1 MSRSASSRSGEA
13 GYSRINQSASD
24 SARSACA
31 RVPDNRKQSRHS
43 RAAATVRQKAIRGG
57 FKTARRVGRDWLID
71 EDEPYIDERFATP
84 STPPDLWL
92 LTNGRHSRTIS
103 DAGAVKIGSDEFSA
117 LIPTGAGDGESA
129 YCIYTRTELD
139 AVGINTADLHYFTLV
154 SGSFNIYDY
163 DCGCTVSETV
173 EGVFSV
179 FYADGIV
186 FFVKAE

>member
-1 MSRSASSRSGEA
+1 MEISLKEYAA
-13 GYSRINQSASD
+13 
-24 SARSACA
+24 
-31 RVPDNRKQSRHS
+31 RHS

-71 EDEPYIDERFATP
+71 EDEPYTDNRFAAP
-84 STPPDLWL
+84 MPPDLWQ
-92 LTNGRHSRTIS
+92 LTSGHRCDTIS
-103 DAGAVKIGSDEFSA
+103 DAGSVKIGSDKFSA

-129 YCIYTRTELD
+129 YCIYTQAELD

-173 EGVFSV
+173 EGIFNV

>member
-1 MSRSASSRSGEA
+1 MEISLKEYA
-13 GYSRINQSASD
+13 
-24 SARSACA
+24 ARH
-31 RVPDNRKQSRHS
+31 N

-84 STPPDLWL
+84 PTPPDLWL
-92 LTNGRHSRTIS
+92 LTNGRHNRTIS

-129 YCIYTRTELD
+129 YCIYTQAELD

-154 SGSFNIYDY
+154 SGNFNMYDY

-173 EGVFSV
+173 EGSFSV

>member
-1 MSRSASSRSGEA
+1 MEISLKEYAA
-13 GYSRINQSASD
+13 
-24 SARSACA
+24 
-31 RVPDNRKQSRHS
+31 RHS

-71 EDEPYIDERFATP
+71 ENEPYIDERFAIP
-84 STPPDLWL
+84 LTPPDLWL

-103 DAGAVKIGSDEFSA
+103 DAG
-117 LIPTGAGDGESA
+117 DGESA
-129 YCIYTRTELD
+129 YCIYTRAELD

-173 EGVFSV
+173 EGSFSV

-186 FFVKAE
+186 FFVKDE

>member
-1 MSRSASSRSGEA
+1 MEISLKEYAA
-13 GYSRINQSASD
+13 
-24 SARSACA
+24 
-31 RVPDNRKQSRHS
+31 RHS

-71 EDEPYIDERFATP
+71 EDEPYIDERFAIP

-92 LTNGRHSRTIS
+92 LTNGKHSRTIS
-103 DAGAVKIGSDEFSA
+103 DAGAVKIGSDKFSA

-129 YCIYTRTELD
+129 YCIYTQAELD

-179 FYADGIV
+179 FYDDGIV